1 MGFSGGGSNIL
12 KPHTHDSTIVQDG
25 GNLDFKNITQGD
37 MSAGSLT
44 QSDGVHLQEL
54 LIGNPSDVP
63 RVNGAGTAVEW
74 HTPTATGAME
84 LLGSSTLVAAAANL
98 EITGTWT
105 AADYSYFII
114 EGGFSNDNSGAT
126 PSLEMRLNNSA
137 APNYHTN
144 MILNTAGTLSATS
157 TSPGTTSGQICT
169 TACVP
174 PSSTETCQTTITL
187 QLSVQNTATTFR
199 WNWSN
204 TPMWKSTYSGPGT
217 DYVDTEQITGAFANN
232 GVTGLTKVDFFFS
245 DASNFRIGSNIFLY
259 GVKRT

>member
-12 KPHTHDSTIVQDG
+12 KPHTHDSTVVQDG
-25 GNLDFKNITQGD
+25 GNLNFKNITQAD

-74 HTPTATGAME
+74 HSPTDLTGSME
-84 LLGSSTLVAAAANL
+84 FLGSTTLVAAAANL
-98 EITGTWT
+98 ELTGTWT
-105 AADYSYFII
+105 AADYAYFII
-114 EGGFSNDNSGAT
+114 EAGFSNDDSGGT

-137 APNYHTN
+137 LANYHTN
-144 MILNTAGTLSATS
+144 MVLNTGGTLTA
-157 TSPGTTSGQICT
+157 TTSGAVTSGLICNSNV
-169 TACVP
+169 CP
-174 PSSTETCQTTITL
+174 PSSTQTCQTTITL
-187 QLSVQNTATTFR
+187 ELSQQSPSNTFR

-204 TPMWKSTYSGPGT
+204 TWMWEQRGAVPAN
-217 DYVDTEQITGAFANN
+217 TEQIAGLFGNN
-232 GVTGLTKVDFFFS
+232 FETQLTKVDFFFS

-259 GVKRT
+259 GIKRSS